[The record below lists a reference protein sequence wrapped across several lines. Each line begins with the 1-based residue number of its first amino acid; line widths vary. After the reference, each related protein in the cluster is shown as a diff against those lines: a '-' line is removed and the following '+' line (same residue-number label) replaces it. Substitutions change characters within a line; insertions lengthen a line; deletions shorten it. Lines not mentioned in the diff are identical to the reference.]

1 MADVEEKKGGPSKKE
16 LKKLAKKAEKD
27 AAKKSKSVGG
37 DGASNNKG
45 DKGGANNNDANKKSK
60 PNNNN
65 KPTYHLIN
73 VPSTN
78 AINDPCTLKAC
89 MASIIY
95 NIPLLPGGGLTSE
108 DLSFVHGPA
117 LLYGDPCGGGSSSV
131 VAFGGNS
138 ILKALSLVSA
148 SVSNNKVTPVI
159 DDWLEFESRELRPA
173 LSSGNTKK
181 ITAAF
186 TKIDDALNEHG
197 GTSVI
202 NNPSSDED
210 TLFTVADLA
219 ITLALLHHHS
229 DNGVDILSTASPTI
243 QTYVS
248 LTKSS
253 NAYASAKKLI
263 QSLLPPPSYDP
274 TDPSLLHASSAIFAK
289 AISTVFPNATSLGM
303 DVKAFKCKDIKHGDY
318 QCNVAMPLYQK
329 LKASGSLPSGVNTP
343 QDVARLII
351 DAVEKLDDNPVLC
364 DLVVNGPGFIMSR
377 VKSSFL
383 ERGVNDIVKNGTPTP
398 PKCAATSAEDSN
410 QQHVVVVDFSSPN
423 IAKEMHVGHLR
434 STIIGESVC
443 RILEYTG
450 SNVKRVNHV
459 GDWGTQFGML
469 IQYLKEEYPN
479 FHGDIPNIT
488 DLTAFYKNAKSR
500 FDESPEF
507 KKISQLNVVKL
518 QAGDEECRKIWQVL
532 CDVSRKE
539 FEKVYNRLDITV
551 EECGE
556 SFYNDKIAP
565 VIDEFI
571 ERDMCSVE
579 DGGAKCVFVP
589 KYKIPLMLQK
599 SDGGYGYDSTDMA
612 AIKYRLKE
620 LNAKQIV
627 YITDFTQG
635 DHFQMV
641 FAAAKKIGWVDD
653 DSHRLDHIGFG
664 TVQGEDGKRFKTRS
678 GDTVR
683 LVDLLD
689 EAVSRMETS
698 LKERATDKEGKET
711 RTAEELHATASA
723 MGYGAVKY
731 FDLRRNP
738 TSNYIFS
745 YDRMLDTKGNTAIYL
760 LYAHARLESIV
771 TKGKAEHGVDV
782 DALIED
788 GKSKIVLAH
797 KSERNLGL
805 HLQFFADSIEETLKD
820 LFPYHICDF
829 VYALSIAAS
838 EFVTQC
844 KVLGS
849 PEMESRLLLC
859 RATAITMRQ
868 CFDLLGIRHVMRI

>member
-1 MADVEEKKGGPSKKE
+1 MADEEKKGPSKKD

-27 AAKKSKSVGG
+27 AAKAAAKAG
-37 DGASNNKG
+37 
-45 DKGGANNNDANKKSK
+45 KGGGGAAAAAGG
-60 PNNNN
+60 NNNN
-65 KPTYHLIN
+65 NNGGAAPTAAKKPKASNPVYRLAN
-73 VPSTN
+73 VPTSGTS
-78 AINDPCTLKAC
+78 DSCTLKAC
-89 MASIIY
+89 MASILY
-95 NIPLLPGGGLTSE
+95 GNPLLPGGSAAS
-108 DLSFVHGPA
+108 DLPFVHGPA
-117 LLYGDPCGGGSSSV
+117 LLYGDATSVSPV
-131 VAFGGNS
+131 VAFGGNG
-138 ILKALSLVSA
+138 IIKALALVS
-148 SVSNNKVTPVI
+148 NTEEGKCTMTPAM
-159 DDWLEFESRELRPA
+159 DDWLEYERSELRPA
-173 LSSGNTKK
+173 LNSGNGKK
-181 ITAAF
+181 F
-186 TKIDDALNEHG
+186 EMALAKVAVALEGHG
-197 GTSVI
+197 GTSVVVG
-202 NNPSSDED
+202 SE
-210 TLFTVADLA
+210 TLTAADLA
-219 ITLALLHHHS
+219 ITLTLLHHENAAS
-229 DNGVDILSTASPTI
+229 ALSNNASIQAYVDITKNSP
-243 QTYVS
+243 V
-248 LTKSS
+248 
-253 NAYASAKKLI
+253 YAQAKKLA
-263 QSLLPPPSYDP
+263 SKLLPPASFDPS
-274 TDPSLLHASSAIFAK
+274 DPSLLKASSAIFAT
-289 AISTVFPNATSLGM
+289 AISSAFPSAISLGIEI
-303 DVKAFKCKDIKHGDY
+303 KAFKCKDIKHGDF
-318 QCNVAMPLYQK
+318 QCNVAMPLFQK
-329 LKASGSLPSGVNTP
+329 LKASGALPSGVNTP
-343 QDVARLII
+343 QQVAQKII
-351 DAVEKLDDNPVLC
+351 DAVEGGEDNNPVLC
-364 DLVVNGPGFIMSR
+364 DLTVNGPGFIMSR
-377 VKSSFL
+377 VKASFL
-383 ERGVNDIVKNGTPTP
+383 ESGVNDILKNGAPTK
-398 PKCAATSAEDSN
+398 PKCTNFNSSN
-410 QQHVVVVDFSSPN
+410 VVVDFSSPN

-434 STIIGESVC
+434 STIIGEAVC

-450 SNVKRVNHV
+450 SDVKRLNHV

-469 IQYLKEEYPN
+469 IQYLKEEYPE
-479 FHGDIPNIT
+479 FHQNIPNIT
-488 DLTAFYKNAKSR
+488 NLTVFYKNAKSR

-518 QAGDEECRKIWQVL
+518 QAGDEECKKIWQVL

-539 FEKVYNRLDITV
+539 FEKVYKRLDISV

-556 SFYNDKIAP
+556 SFYNDKISP
-565 VIDEFI
+565 VIDEFN
-571 ERDMCSVE
+571 ERGLVSVE
-579 DGGAKCVFVP
+579 EGGAKCVFVP
-589 KYKIPLMLQK
+589 KYKVPLMLQK

-612 AIKYRLKE
+612 AIKYRLDTLKA
-620 LNAKQIV
+620 NQIV

-641 FAAAKKIGWVDD
+641 FAAAKKIGWVND

-689 EAVSRMETS
+689 EAVARMEAS
-698 LKERATDKEGKET
+698 LKERRTDGKANISDDEV
-711 RTAEELHATASA
+711 HATASA

-771 TKGKAEHGVDV
+771 TKGKADHGVDI
-782 DALIED
+782 DALIKD

-805 HLQFFADSIEETLKD
+805 HLQFFADSIEETLED

-838 EFVTQC
+838 EFITQC

>member
-1 MADVEEKKGGPSKKE
+1 M
-16 LKKLAKKAEKD
+16 
-27 AAKKSKSVGG
+27 
-37 DGASNNKG
+37 
-45 DKGGANNNDANKKSK
+45 
-60 PNNNN
+60 
-65 KPTYHLIN
+65 
-73 VPSTN
+73 
-78 AINDPCTLKAC
+78 
-89 MASIIY
+89 
-95 NIPLLPGGGLTSE
+95 
-108 DLSFVHGPA
+108 
-117 LLYGDPCGGGSSSV
+117 
-131 VAFGGNS
+131 
-138 ILKALSLVSA
+138 
-148 SVSNNKVTPVI
+148 
-159 DDWLEFESRELRPA
+159 
-173 LSSGNTKK
+173 
-181 ITAAF
+181 
-186 TKIDDALNEHG
+186 
-197 GTSVI
+197 
-202 NNPSSDED
+202 
-210 TLFTVADLA
+210 
-219 ITLALLHHHS
+219 
-229 DNGVDILSTASPTI
+229 
-243 QTYVS
+243 
-248 LTKSS
+248 
-253 NAYASAKKLI
+253 
-263 QSLLPPPSYDP
+263 
-274 TDPSLLHASSAIFAK
+274 
-289 AISTVFPNATSLGM
+289 
-303 DVKAFKCKDIKHGDY
+303 KAFKCKDIKHGDY
-318 QCNVAMPLYQK
+318 QCNVAMPLFQK
-329 LKASGSLPSGVNTP
+329 LKASNALPEGVTTP
-343 QDVARLII
+343 QQVAQKII
-351 DAVEKLDDNPVLC
+351 DAVNNSGDDNPVLC
-364 DLVVNGPGFIMSR
+364 ELVVNGPGFIMSR

-383 ERGVNDIVKNGTPTP
+383 ESGVNDVVRNGAPTQ
-398 PKCAATSAEDSN
+398 PKCATDISIDGSAKP
-410 QQHVVVVDFSSPN
+410 VVVVDFSSPN

-450 SNVKRVNHV
+450 SNVQRVNHV

-469 IQYLKEEYPN
+469 IQYLKEEYPDFQDGN
-479 FHGDIPNIT
+479 IPNIT
-488 DLTAFYKNAKSR
+488 DLTVFYKNAKSR

-507 KKISQLNVVKL
+507 KKVSQLNVVKL
-518 QAGDEECRKIWQVL
+518 QGGDEECREIWQVL
-532 CDVSRKE
+532 CYVSRKE

-551 EECGE
+551 TECGE

-571 ERDMCSVE
+571 AAGHCTVE
-579 DGGAKCVFVP
+579 EGGAKCVFVP

-612 AIKYRLKE
+612 AIKYRLDE

-641 FAAAKKIGWVDD
+641 FAAARKIGWVTE
-653 DSHRLDHIGFG
+653 DSGHRLDHIGFG

-689 EAVSRMETS
+689 EAVSRMESS
-698 LKERATDKEGKET
+698 LRERMADKEGEDK
-711 RTAEELHATASA
+711 RSDEELHATASA

-760 LYAHARLESIV
+760 LYAHARLESII
-771 TKGKAEHGVDV
+771 TKGKAAHGVDV
-782 DALIED
+782 DALITE
-788 GKSKIVLAH
+788 GTSKIVLAH

-868 CFDLLGIRHVMRI
+868 CFSLLGIQHVMKI